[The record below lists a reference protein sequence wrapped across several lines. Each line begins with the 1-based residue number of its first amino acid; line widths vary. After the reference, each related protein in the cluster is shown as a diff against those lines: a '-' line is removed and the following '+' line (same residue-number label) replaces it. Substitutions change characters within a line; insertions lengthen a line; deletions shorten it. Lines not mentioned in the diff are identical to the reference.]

1 MKEVFESK
9 IMLGFIIF
17 VLGFTYLTSVQEVN
31 CTKKDLH
38 ENKQNPASQIVNLN
52 K

>member
-38 ENKQNPASQIVNLN
+38 ENDVTSQNMNVN